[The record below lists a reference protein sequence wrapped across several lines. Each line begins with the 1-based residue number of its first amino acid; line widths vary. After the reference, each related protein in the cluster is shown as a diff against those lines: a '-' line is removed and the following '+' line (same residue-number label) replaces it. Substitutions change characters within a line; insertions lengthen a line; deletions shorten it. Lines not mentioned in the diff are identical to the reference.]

1 MAHNNAAV
9 LLHSIQSIIPE
20 RTTAMSIISRY
31 ILRAHIGPFLFGSC
45 TVMLLFLLQFLMRY
59 IDQLVGKG
67 LGAGVIIE
75 LIVLNL
81 AWMVVLAVPMGVLV
95 STLMGFGNL
104 SSSNEITI
112 VKSSGGSLLRMMR
125 PVVMAA
131 ILVFGTLFWFNDY
144 VLPDANHR
152 AKILLSDIQR
162 KKPTFAVE
170 RGQFSSQIDGYSILA
185 RQMDSTGGT
194 LGGVTIYDY
203 TKFNRLNV
211 VSADSGIIA
220 FSPDFT
226 KLIFTLYKGEIH
238 QINHQNYGDYR
249 KVRFD
254 RHQIAMNAS
263 GFAFT
268 QSDEGV
274 FSRGDREMRISDM
287 QKIVDESRKSIRQT
301 DSSIQTKL
309 DNHFAYL
316 WGTPLPA
323 DTVPQQPAADT
334 TEAVSRT
341 NNRLTLLRSTLEGE
355 VFQRH
360 DQVLNIDKY
369 LVEIHKKYAIPAAC
383 LVFILVGC
391 PLGII
396 TRRGNFGIS
405 AAISL
410 GFYILYW
417 ACLISGEKLADR
429 GVIAPWLGMW
439 LANIIIGCIGIILT
453 IRVSNESFAVGFTSL
468 TRIFSRAARQ

>member
-1 MAHNNAAV
+1 
-9 LLHSIQSIIPE
+9 
-20 RTTAMSIISRY
+20 MSIISRY

-67 LGAGVIIE
+67 LGVGVIIE
-75 LIVLNL
+75 LIMLNL

-104 SSSNEITI
+104 SSSNEITV

-125 PVVMAA
+125 PVVIAA
-131 ILVFGTLFWFNDY
+131 FLVFATLFWFNDY

-170 RGQFSSQIDGYSILA
+170 KGQFSSQIDGYSILA
-185 RQMDSTGGT
+185 RRIDSTGSS

-211 VSADSGIIA
+211 VSADSGVIA

-226 KLIFTLYKGEIH
+226 KLIFTLYKGETH
-238 QINHQNYGDYR
+238 QVNHQNYGDYR
-249 KVRFD
+249 RVRFD

-268 QSDEGV
+268 QSDENV

-287 QKIVDESRKSIRQT
+287 QKIVAESRNSIRQA
-301 DSSIQTKL
+301 DSGIQAKIS
-309 DNHFAYL
+309 NHFAYL
-316 WGTPLPA
+316 AGKATPL
-323 DTVPQQPAADT
+323 DTIQQQPAADT
-334 TEAVSRT
+334 TEAVSRAD
-341 NNRLTLLRSTLEGE
+341 NRLTLLRSTVEGE
-355 VFQRH
+355 VFQRQ
-360 DQVLNIDKY
+360 DQALNVDKY

-429 GVIAPWLGMW
+429 GVISPWLGMW
-439 LANIIIGCIGIILT
+439 LANIIIGSIGVVLT
-453 IRVSNESFAVGFTSL
+453 IRVSNESFSIGLGSL
-468 TRIFSRAARQ
+468 KRMFSRAA

>member
-1 MAHNNAAV
+1 
-9 LLHSIQSIIPE
+9 
-20 RTTAMSIISRY
+20 MSIISRY
-31 ILRAHIGPFLFGSC
+31 ILRAHIGPFLFGAC
-45 TVMLLFLLQFLMRY
+45 TVMMLFLLQFLMKY

-67 LGAGVIIE
+67 LGIDIIIE

-125 PVVMAA
+125 PVIIAA
-131 ILVFGTLFWFNDY
+131 FLVFATLFWFNDY

-152 AKILLSDIQR
+152 SKILLSDIQR
-162 KKPTFAVE
+162 KKPSFAVE
-170 RGQFSSQIDGYSILA
+170 KGQFSSQIEGYSILS
-185 RQMDSTGGT
+185 RQIDSASGT

-203 TKFNRLNV
+203 TKANRMNV
-211 VSADSGIIA
+211 VSADSGVIA

-226 KLIFTLYKGEIH
+226 KLLFTLYDGEIH
-238 QINHQNYGDYR
+238 QINQQNYGDYR
-249 KVRFD
+249 KVRFT

-268 QSDEGV
+268 ESDESV
-274 FSRGDREMRISDM
+274 FSRGDREMQIADM
-287 QKIVDESRKSIRQT
+287 QQIVREARTNIHRS
-301 DSSIQTKL
+301 DSGLQARLIHHLTYLHTGTAPGVANTK
-309 DNHFAYL
+309 
-316 WGTPLPA
+316 
-323 DTVPQQPAADT
+323 QQAAADT
-334 TEAVSRT
+334 ADALRRM
-341 NNRLTLLRSTLEGE
+341 NNRLALLRSTLESDI
-355 VFQRH
+355 FQRE
-360 DQVLNIDKY
+360 DQTLTANKY

-383 LVFILVGC
+383 LVFIFVGC

-417 ACLISGEKLADR
+417 ACLIGGEKLADR

-439 LANIIIGCIGIILT
+439 LANIIIGTIGLVLT
-453 IRVSNESFAVGFTSL
+453 IRVSNESFSFGFSSL
-468 TRIFSRAARQ
+468 RRLLARLFGRAPKTV